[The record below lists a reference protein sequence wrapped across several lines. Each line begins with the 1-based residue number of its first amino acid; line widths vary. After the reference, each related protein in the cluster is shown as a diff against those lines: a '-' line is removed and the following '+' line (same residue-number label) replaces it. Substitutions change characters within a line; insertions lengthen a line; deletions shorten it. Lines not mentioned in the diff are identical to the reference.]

1 MNIKKLFLTTLFTTS
16 VLCLHAQKKGD
27 FSLGLSAGISYTD
40 ATALSK
46 TTMSGNTDNNSV
58 YSFGVSA
65 SPEIG
70 YFIVDNLKIS
80 LSGGYALQSERKEGT
95 YGGVEPKM
103 STGVFA
109 IGPSVS
115 YYLKLARRLYFTPEI
130 GAFYAFGTTKQRDIS
145 LVFSGSAGDL
155 PNNTGTVGISVS
167 DFSTELHG
175 FELAANLF
183 ALEYK
188 PSDRIGIAV
197 SFGQIEYVSLSGDAQ
212 EKNISIDSQTIGFRM
227 NTSAVVGLRFYL

>member
-1 MNIKKLFLTTLFTTS
+1 MKIKKFFLTILFTTS
-16 VLCLHAQKKGD
+16 VLCLNAQKKGD

-40 ATALSK
+40 ATTLSK
-46 TTMSGNTDNNSV
+46 TTISGNTDNNSV

-115 YYLKLARRLYFTPEI
+115 YYLKVARGLYFTPEI

-145 LVFSGSAGDL
+145 LIISGSAGD
-155 PNNTGTVGISVS
+155 PQNRTATVGIS

-197 SFGQIEYVSLSGDAQ
+197 SFGQIEYVSLLGEDK
-212 EKNISIDSQTIGFRM
+212 EKKISIDSQTIGFRM

>member
-46 TTMSGNTDNNSV
+46 TTNRGSTGMNSV
-58 YSFGVSA
+58 YTFGVSA

-70 YFIVDNLKIS
+70 YFIVNNLKIS

-95 YGGVEPKM
+95 YGGVEPKT

-109 IGPSVS
+109 VGPSIS
-115 YYLKLARRLYFTPEI
+115 YYLKVARGLYFTPEI
-130 GAFYAFGTTKQRDIS
+130 GAFYAFGTTNQRDIY
-145 LVFSGSAGDL
+145 LTFSGSAGD
-155 PNNTGTVGISVS
+155 PNHSVDIS

-227 NTSAVVGLRFYL
+227 NTSAAVGLRFYL

>member
-1 MNIKKLFLTTLFTTS
+1 MKIKKLFLTILFTTS
-16 VLCLHAQKKGD
+16 VLCLNAQKKGD

-40 ATALSK
+40 ATTLSK
-46 TTMSGNTDNNSV
+46 TTISGNTDNNSV

-115 YYLKLARRLYFTPEI
+115 YYLKIARGLYFTPEI

-145 LVFSGSAGDL
+145 LIFSGSAGD
-155 PNNTGTVGISVS
+155 PQNITATVGIS

-183 ALEYK
+183 ALEFK

-197 SFGQIEYVSLSGDAQ
+197 SFGQIEYVSLLGEDK
-212 EKNISIDSQTIGFRM
+212 EKKISIDSQTIGFRM

>member
-1 MNIKKLFLTTLFTTS
+1 MKIKKLFLTILFTTS
-16 VLCLHAQKKGD
+16 VLCLNAQKKGD

-40 ATALSK
+40 ATTLSK

-70 YFIVDNLKIS
+70 FFIVDNLKIS

-115 YYLKLARRLYFTPEI
+115 YYLKIARGLYFTPEI

-145 LVFSGSAGDL
+145 LIFSGSAGD
-155 PNNTGTVGISVS
+155 PQNITATVGIS

>member
-1 MNIKKLFLTTLFTTS
+1 MKIKKLFLTIIFTTS
-16 VLCLHAQKKGD
+16 VLCLNAQKKGD

-115 YYLKLARRLYFTPEI
+115 YYLKVARGLYFTPEI

-145 LVFSGSAGDL
+145 LIFSGSAGD
-155 PNNTGTVGISVS
+155 PQNITATVGIS

-197 SFGQIEYVSLSGDAQ
+197 SFGPIEYVSLSGDAQ

>member
-1 MNIKKLFLTTLFTTS
+1 MKIKKLFLTILFTTS
-16 VLCLHAQKKGD
+16 VLCLNAQKKGD

-46 TTMSGNTDNNSV
+46 TTNRGSTGMNSV
-58 YSFGVSA
+58 YTFGVSA

-70 YFIVDNLKIS
+70 YFIVNNLKIS

-115 YYLKLARRLYFTPEI
+115 YYLKVSRGLYFTPEI
-130 GAFYAFGTTKQRDIS
+130 GAFYAFGTTNQRDIY
-145 LVFSGSAGDL
+145 LTFSGSAGD
-155 PNNTGTVGISVS
+155 PNHSVDIS

-212 EKNISIDSQTIGFRM
+212 ENNISIDSQTIGFRM

>member
-1 MNIKKLFLTTLFTTS
+1 MKIRKLFLTILFTTS
-16 VLCLHAQKKGD
+16 VLCLNAQKKGD

-40 ATALSK
+40 ATTLSK

-115 YYLKLARRLYFTPEI
+115 YYLKVARGLYLTPEI
-130 GAFYAFGTTKQRDIS
+130 GAFYAFGTTEQRDIS
-145 LVFSGSAGDL
+145 LIFSGSAGD
-155 PNNTGTVGISVS
+155 PQSRTATVGIS

>member
-1 MNIKKLFLTTLFTTS
+1 MKIKKLFLTILFTTS
-16 VLCLHAQKKGD
+16 VLCLNAQKKGD
-27 FSLGLSAGISYTD
+27 ISLGLSAGISYTD
-40 ATALSK
+40 ATSLSK
-46 TTMSGNTDNNSV
+46 TTISGNTDNNSI

-70 YFIVDNLKIS
+70 YFIVNNLKIS
-80 LSGGYALQSERKEGT
+80 LSGGYALQSERKEGR

-103 STGVFA
+103 STGVFSV
-109 IGPSVS
+109 GPSIS
-115 YYLKLARRLYFTPEI
+115 YYLKVARGLYFTPEF
-130 GAFYAFGTTKQRDIS
+130 GAFYAFGTTNQRDLSFSI
-145 LVFSGSAGDL
+145 SGSVFDPRHKTA
-155 PNNTGTVGISVS
+155 TVDVS
-167 DFSTELHG
+167 EYSAKLHG
-175 FELAANLF
+175 FELAASLI

-197 SFGQIEYVSLSGDAQ
+197 SFSQIEYVSLSGEVE

>member
-1 MNIKKLFLTTLFTTS
+1 MKIKKLFLTILFTTS
-16 VLCLHAQKKGD
+16 VLCLNAQKKGD

-40 ATALSK
+40 ATTLSK

-115 YYLKLARRLYFTPEI
+115 YYLKVARGLYFTPEI

-145 LVFSGSAGDL
+145 LIFSGSAGD
-155 PNNTGTVGISVS
+155 PQNITATVGIS

-197 SFGQIEYVSLSGDAQ
+197 SFGQIEYVSLLGEDK
-212 EKNISIDSQTIGFRM
+212 EKKISIDSQTIGFRM

>member
-1 MNIKKLFLTTLFTTS
+1 MKIRKLFLTILFTTS
-16 VLCLHAQKKGD
+16 VLCLNAQKKGD

-40 ATALSK
+40 ATTLSK

-109 IGPSVS
+109 IGPSIS
-115 YYLKLARRLYFTPEI
+115 YYLKVARGLYFTPEI

-145 LVFSGSAGDL
+145 LIFSGSAGDTQ
-155 PNNTGTVGISVS
+155 NRTATVGIT

>member
-46 TTMSGNTDNNSV
+46 TTNRGSTGMNSV
-58 YSFGVSA
+58 YTFGVSA

-70 YFIVDNLKIS
+70 YFIVNNLKIS

-95 YGGVEPKM
+95 YGGVNPKT

-109 IGPSVS
+109 VGPSFS
-115 YYLKLARRLYFTPEI
+115 YYLKVARGLYFTPEI
-130 GAFYAFGTTKQRDIS
+130 GAFYAFGTTNQRDIY
-145 LVFSGSAGDL
+145 LTFSGSAGD
-155 PNNTGTVGISVS
+155 PNHSVDIS

-212 EKNISIDSQTIGFRM
+212 DKNISIDSQTIGFRM

>member
-1 MNIKKLFLTTLFTTS
+1 MKIKKLFLTILFTTS
-16 VLCLHAQKKGD
+16 VLCLNAQKKGD

-115 YYLKLARRLYFTPEI
+115 YYLKVARGLYFTPEI

-145 LVFSGSAGDL
+145 LIFSGSAGD
-155 PNNTGTVGISVS
+155 PQNITATVGIS

-212 EKNISIDSQTIGFRM
+212 ENNISIDSQTIGFRM

>member
-1 MNIKKLFLTTLFTTS
+1 MKIKKLFLTILFTTS
-16 VLCLHAQKKGD
+16 VLCLNAQKKGD

-109 IGPSVS
+109 VGPSIS
-115 YYLKLARRLYFTPEI
+115 YYLKVARGLYFTPEI
-130 GAFYAFGTTKQRDIS
+130 GAFYAFGTTNQRDIY
-145 LVFSGSAGDL
+145 LTFSGSAGD
-155 PNNTGTVGISVS
+155 PNHSVDIS

>member
-1 MNIKKLFLTTLFTTS
+1 MKIKKLFLTILFTTS
-16 VLCLHAQKKGD
+16 VLCLNAQKKGD

-40 ATALSK
+40 ATTLSK

-115 YYLKLARRLYFTPEI
+115 YYLKVARGLYFTPEI

-145 LVFSGSAGDL
+145 LIFPGSAGD
-155 PNNTGTVGISVS
+155 PQNRTATVGIS

>member
-1 MNIKKLFLTTLFTTS
+1 MKIKKLFLTILFTTS
-16 VLCLHAQKKGD
+16 VLCLNAQKKGD

-40 ATALSK
+40 ATTLSK
-46 TTMSGNTDNNSV
+46 TTISGNTDNNSV

-115 YYLKLARRLYFTPEI
+115 YYLKVARGLYFTPEI

-145 LVFSGSAGDL
+145 LIFTGSAGD
-155 PNNTGTVGISVS
+155 PQNITATVGIS

>member
-1 MNIKKLFLTTLFTTS
+1 MKIKKLFLTFLFTTS
-16 VLCLHAQKKGD
+16 VLCLNAQKKGD

-40 ATALSK
+40 DTSLSK
-46 TTMSGNTDNNSV
+46 TTISGKTDNNSV

-70 YFIVDNLKIS
+70 YFIFDNLKIS

-115 YYLKLARRLYFTPEI
+115 YYLKVARGLYFTPEI

-145 LVFSGSAGDL
+145 LIISGSAGD
-155 PNNTGTVGISVS
+155 PQNRTATVGIS

>member
-27 FSLGLSAGISYTD
+27 FSLGLSAGISYTE

-46 TTMSGNTDNNSV
+46 TTMSGNTDYNSV

-95 YGGVEPKM
+95 YGGVEPKT

-109 IGPSVS
+109 VGPSIS
-115 YYLKLARRLYFTPEI
+115 YYLKVARGLYFTPEL
-130 GAFYAFGTTKQRDIS
+130 GAFYAFGTTKQRDIF
-145 LVFSGSAGDL
+145 LIFSGSAGD
-155 PNNTGTVGISVS
+155 PQNRTATVGIS

-212 EKNISIDSQTIGFRM
+212 DNNISIDSQTIGFRM

>member
-46 TTMSGNTDNNSV
+46 TTNRGSTGMNSV
-58 YSFGVSA
+58 YTFGVSA

-70 YFIVDNLKIS
+70 YFIVNNLKIS

-95 YGGVEPKM
+95 YGGVNPKT

-109 IGPSVS
+109 VGPSFS
-115 YYLKLARRLYFTPEI
+115 YYLKVARGLYFTPEI
-130 GAFYAFGTTKQRDIS
+130 GAFYAFGTTNQRDIY
-145 LVFSGSAGDL
+145 LTFSGSAGRRSCRTA
-155 PNNTGTVGISVS
+155 PVC
-167 DFSTELHG
+167 
-175 FELAANLF
+175 
-183 ALEYK
+183 
-188 PSDRIGIAV
+188 R
-197 SFGQIEYVSLSGDAQ
+197 
-212 EKNISIDSQTIGFRM
+212 
-227 NTSAVVGLRFYL
+227 

>member
-1 MNIKKLFLTTLFTTS
+1 MKIKKLFLTILFTTS
-16 VLCLHAQKKGD
+16 VLCLNAQKKGD

-70 YFIVDNLKIS
+70 FFIVDNLKIS

-109 IGPSVS
+109 IGPSIS
-115 YYLKLARRLYFTPEI
+115 YYLKVARGLYFTPEI

-145 LVFSGSAGDL
+145 LIFSGSAGD
-155 PNNTGTVGISVS
+155 PQNITATVGIS

-183 ALEYK
+183 ALEFK

-197 SFGQIEYVSLSGDAQ
+197 SFGQIEYVSLLGEDK
-212 EKNISIDSQTIGFRM
+212 EKKISIDSQTIGFRM

>member
-1 MNIKKLFLTTLFTTS
+1 MKIKKLFLTTLFTTS

-46 TTMSGNTDNNSV
+46 TTNRGSTGMNSV
-58 YSFGVSA
+58 YTFGVSA

-70 YFIVDNLKIS
+70 YFIVNNLKIS

-95 YGGVEPKM
+95 YGGVEPKT

-109 IGPSVS
+109 VGPSIS
-115 YYLKLARRLYFTPEI
+115 YYLKVARGLYFTPEI
-130 GAFYAFGTTKQRDIS
+130 GAFYAFGTTNQRDIY
-145 LVFSGSAGDL
+145 LTFSGSAGD
-155 PNNTGTVGISVS
+155 PNHSVDIS

>member
-46 TTMSGNTDNNSV
+46 TTNRGSTGMNSV
-58 YSFGVSA
+58 YTFGVSA

-70 YFIVDNLKIS
+70 YFIVNNLKIS

-95 YGGVEPKM
+95 YGGVNPKP

-109 IGPSVS
+109 VGPSFS
-115 YYLKLARRLYFTPEI
+115 YYLKVARGLYFTPEI
-130 GAFYAFGTTKQRDIS
+130 GAFYAFGTTNQRDIY
-145 LVFSGSAGDL
+145 LTFSGSAGD
-155 PNNTGTVGISVS
+155 PNHSVDIS

>member
-1 MNIKKLFLTTLFTTS
+1 MKMKKLFLTILFTTS
-16 VLCLHAQKKGD
+16 VLCLNAQKKGD

-40 ATALSK
+40 ATTLSK
-46 TTMSGNTDNNSV
+46 TTISGNTDNNSV

-115 YYLKLARRLYFTPEI
+115 YYLKVARGLYFTPEI

-145 LVFSGSAGDL
+145 LIFTGSAGD
-155 PNNTGTVGISVS
+155 PQNITATVGIS

>member
-16 VLCLHAQKKGD
+16 ALCLHAQKKGD
-27 FSLGLSAGISYTD
+27 FSLGLSAGISYID
-40 ATALSK
+40 ATTLSK
-46 TTMSGNTDNNSV
+46 TTISGNTNNNSV

-70 YFIVDNLKIS
+70 YYIVDYLKIS

-115 YYLKLARRLYFTPEI
+115 YYLKVARGLFFTPEI

-145 LVFSGSAGDL
+145 LIFSGSAGD
-155 PNNTGTVGISVS
+155 PQNITATVGIS

>member
-1 MNIKKLFLTTLFTTS
+1 M
-16 VLCLHAQKKGD
+16 
-27 FSLGLSAGISYTD
+27 
-40 ATALSK
+40 
-46 TTMSGNTDNNSV
+46 NSV
-58 YSFGVSA
+58 YTFGVSA

-70 YFIVDNLKIS
+70 YFIVNNLKIS

-95 YGGVEPKM
+95 YGGVEPKT

-109 IGPSVS
+109 VGPSIS
-115 YYLKLARRLYFTPEI
+115 YYLKVARGLYFTPEI
-130 GAFYAFGTTKQRDIS
+130 GAFYAFGTTNQRDIY
-145 LVFSGSAGDL
+145 LTFSGSAGD
-155 PNNTGTVGISVS
+155 PNHSVDIS

>member
-46 TTMSGNTDNNSV
+46 TTNRGSTGMNSV
-58 YSFGVSA
+58 YTFGVSA
-65 SPEIG
+65 LPEIG
-70 YFIVDNLKIS
+70 YFIVNNLKIS

-95 YGGVEPKM
+95 YGGVNPKT

-109 IGPSVS
+109 VGPSFS
-115 YYLKLARRLYFTPEI
+115 YYLKVARGLYFTPEI
-130 GAFYAFGTTKQRDIS
+130 GAFYAFGTTNQRDIY
-145 LVFSGSAGDL
+145 LTFSGSAGD
-155 PNNTGTVGISVS
+155 PNHSVDIS

>member
-1 MNIKKLFLTTLFTTS
+1 MKIKKLFLTILFTTS
-16 VLCLHAQKKGD
+16 VLCLNAQKKGD

-40 ATALSK
+40 ATSLSK
-46 TTMSGNTDNNSV
+46 TTISGNTDNNSV

-115 YYLKLARRLYFTPEI
+115 YYLKVARGLYFTPEI

-145 LVFSGSAGDL
+145 LIISGSAGD
-155 PNNTGTVGISVS
+155 PQNRTATVGIS

>member
-1 MNIKKLFLTTLFTTS
+1 MKIKKLFLTILFTTS

-46 TTMSGNTDNNSV
+46 TTNRGSTGMNSV
-58 YSFGVSA
+58 YTFGVSA

-70 YFIVDNLKIS
+70 YFIVNNLKIS

-95 YGGVEPKM
+95 YGGVEPKT

-109 IGPSVS
+109 VGPSIS
-115 YYLKLARRLYFTPEI
+115 YYLKVARGLYFTPEI
-130 GAFYAFGTTKQRDIS
+130 GAFYAFGTTNQRDIY
-145 LVFSGSAGDL
+145 LTFSGSAGD
-155 PNNTGTVGISVS
+155 PNHSVDIS

>member
-1 MNIKKLFLTTLFTTS
+1 MKIKKLFLTILFTTS
-16 VLCLHAQKKGD
+16 VLCLNAQKKGD

-40 ATALSK
+40 ATTLSK

-109 IGPSVS
+109 IGPSIS
-115 YYLKLARRLYFTPEI
+115 YYLKVARGLYLTPEI

-145 LVFSGSAGDL
+145 LSFSGLAGD
-155 PNNTGTVGISVS
+155 PQNRTATVGIS

>member
-1 MNIKKLFLTTLFTTS
+1 MKNKKLFLTILFTTS
-16 VLCLHAQKKGD
+16 VLCLNAQKKGD
-27 FSLGLSAGISYTD
+27 FLLGLSAGISYTD

-46 TTMSGNTDNNSV
+46 TTNRGSTGMNSV
-58 YSFGVSA
+58 YTFGVSA

-115 YYLKLARRLYFTPEI
+115 YYLKIARGLYFTPEI

-145 LVFSGSAGDL
+145 LIFSGSAGD
-155 PNNTGTVGISVS
+155 PQNITATFGIS

>member
-1 MNIKKLFLTTLFTTS
+1 MIIKKLFLTILFTTS
-16 VLCLHAQKKGD
+16 VLCLNAQKKGV

-40 ATALSK
+40 ATTLSK
-46 TTMSGNTDNNSV
+46 TTMSGNTVNNSV

-80 LSGGYALQSERKEGT
+80 LSGGYALQSERKEGS

-109 IGPSVS
+109 VGPSIS
-115 YYLKLARRLYFTPEI
+115 YYLKVARGLYFTPEI

-145 LVFSGSAGDL
+145 LKFSGSAGD
-155 PNNTGTVGISVS
+155 PQNITATVGIS

-212 EKNISIDSQTIGFRM
+212 EKSISIDSQTIGFRM

>member
-1 MNIKKLFLTTLFTTS
+1 MKIKKLFLTILFTTS
-16 VLCLHAQKKGD
+16 VLCLNAQKKGD

-40 ATALSK
+40 ATSLSK

-70 YFIVDNLKIS
+70 YFIVNNLKIS

-95 YGGVEPKM
+95 YGGVEPKT

-109 IGPSVS
+109 VGPSIS
-115 YYLKLARRLYFTPEI
+115 YYLKVARGLYFTPEI
-130 GAFYAFGTTKQRDIS
+130 GAFYAFGTTNQRDIY
-145 LVFSGSAGDL
+145 LTFSGSAGD
-155 PNNTGTVGISVS
+155 PNHSVDIS

>member
-1 MNIKKLFLTTLFTTS
+1 MNIKKLFLTILFTTS
-16 VLCLHAQKKGD
+16 VLCLNAQKKGD

-70 YFIVDNLKIS
+70 YFIIDNLKIS

-115 YYLKLARRLYFTPEI
+115 YYLKVARGLYFTPEI

-145 LVFSGSAGDL
+145 LIFSGSAGD
-155 PNNTGTVGISVS
+155 PQNITATVGI
-167 DFSTELHG
+167 
-175 FELAANLF
+175 
-183 ALEYK
+183 
-188 PSDRIGIAV
+188 SDRIGIAV

>member
-1 MNIKKLFLTTLFTTS
+1 
-16 VLCLHAQKKGD
+16 
-27 FSLGLSAGISYTD
+27 
-40 ATALSK
+40 
-46 TTMSGNTDNNSV
+46 MSGNTDNNSV

-115 YYLKLARRLYFTPEI
+115 YYLKVARGLYLTPEI

-145 LVFSGSAGDL
+145 LSFSGLAGD
-155 PNNTGTVGISVS
+155 PQNRTATVGNS

>member
-46 TTMSGNTDNNSV
+46 TTNRGSTGMNSV
-58 YSFGVSA
+58 YTFGVSA

-70 YFIVDNLKIS
+70 YFIVNNLKIS

-95 YGGVEPKM
+95 YGGVNPKT

-109 IGPSVS
+109 VGPSFS
-115 YYLKLARRLYFTPEI
+115 YYLKVARGLYFTPEI
-130 GAFYAFGTTKQRDIS
+130 GAFYAFGTTNQRDIY
-145 LVFSGSAGDL
+145 LTFSGSAGD
-155 PNNTGTVGISVS
+155 PNHSVDIS

>member
-46 TTMSGNTDNNSV
+46 TTMSRNTDNNSV

-115 YYLKLARRLYFTPEI
+115 YYVKVARGLYFTPEI

-155 PNNTGTVGISVS
+155 QNITATVGIS

>member
-46 TTMSGNTDNNSV
+46 TTMNGNTDNNSV

-115 YYLKLARRLYFTPEI
+115 YYLKVARGLYFTPEI
-130 GAFYAFGTTKQRDIS
+130 GAFYAFGTTKQRHIS

-155 PNNTGTVGISVS
+155 PNITTTVDIS
-167 DFSTELHG
+167 DFPTELHG

-197 SFGQIEYVSLSGDAQ
+197 SFGQIEYVSLSGDTQ